1 MQDPVISST
10 LENKIVRLIEER
22 GPLTGSELLEA
33 TGEEG
38 LVLWKTCHLS
48 TQLSVRTVGTR
59 YLRLDRRVVGYA
71 RLSPSILRE
80 FLTYSV
86 IGHRDDPHPVG
97 LRAQAI
103 LSHIEEVS
111 RAKSLLAYNVISALG
126 GRLIHGA
133 SLSQHAC
140 FILAGD
146 IVYNMAHDV
155 PRPERS
161 TGKLVRGSDMDLVV
175 IVDECFSPE
184 AMARLDEVIY
194 QEKYRLFMTPHIR
207 EEIDY
212 IVKDLQR
219 VLEQLKFDT
228 FKHMVACKILEE
240 GAFLFG
246 SEMIFERLKSL
257 LREHGVMDRLRAMER
272 EAQLFRMQAEEYLLN
287 EDTEK
292 IKESE
297 TYLFYPAEESEE
309 FE

>member
-1 MQDPVISST
+1 MALA
-10 LENKIVRLIEER
+10 LENKIIRLIEER
-22 GPLTGSELLEA
+22 GPLTGSELLDA

-38 LVLWKTCHLS
+38 LAMWKTCRLS
-48 TQLSVRTVGTR
+48 TNLLVQTVGTR
-59 YLRLDRRVVGYA
+59 YLRLDRRVEGYA

-86 IGHRDDPHPVG
+86 IGHAVDPSAVAG
-97 LRAQAI
+97 RARAI
-103 LSHIEEVS
+103 LSQIEEVS
-111 RAKSLLAYNVISALG
+111 RAKSFLAYNAVSAVG
-126 GRLIHGA
+126 SRLIHETN
-133 SLSQHAC
+133 LDEHAC
-140 FILAGD
+140 FILGGD

>member
-1 MQDPVISST
+1 MLVFSSL
-10 LENKIVRLIEER
+10 LENRIFGLIEDK

-33 TGEEG
+33 SGEEG
-38 LVLWKTCHLS
+38 LDLWRTCRLS
-48 TQLSVRTVGTR
+48 PRLLIQTIGTR
-59 YLRLDRRVVGYA
+59 YLRLDRRVEGYA

-86 IGHRDDPHPVG
+86 IGILDDPDSIA
-97 LRAQAI
+97 LRSQAI
-103 LSHIEEVS
+103 RSHIEEVS
-111 RAKSLLAYNVISALG
+111 RAKSLLVYNVISALG
-126 GRLIHGA
+126 SRLIRGTNPEE
-133 SLSQHAC
+133 HAC

-175 IVDECFSPE
+175 VVDEFFPPE
-184 AMARLDEVIY
+184 AMSRLDDLIY

-212 IVKDLQR
+212 VVKDFNR

-246 SEMIFERLKSL
+246 SEAIFQKLKFLLRDYGVIDRLKNMEKEAQAFRAEAEEFL
-257 LREHGVMDRLRAMER
+257 LREDP
-272 EAQLFRMQAEEYLLN
+272 
-287 EDTEK
+287 
-292 IKESE
+292 E
-297 TYLFYPAEESEE
+297 TIRRSGIHLFYPAEESEE